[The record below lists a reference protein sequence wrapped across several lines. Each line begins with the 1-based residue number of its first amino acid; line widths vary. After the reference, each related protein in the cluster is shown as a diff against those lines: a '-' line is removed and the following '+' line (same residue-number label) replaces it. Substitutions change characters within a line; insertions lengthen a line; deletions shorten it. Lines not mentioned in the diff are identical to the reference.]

1 MSAFEIIELLLLWA
15 ISISMAIII
24 IQECNKCCWKDPEEI
39 PDKQEKYLFMLE
51 SGTIISGYAEKVNS
65 SYYSN
70 GYQWVF
76 NQEKSGIRFD
86 DMCGYRIFKWKKL
99 N

>member
-1 MSAFEIIELLLLWA
+1 MSAFEIIELLLLG
-15 ISISMAIII
+15 IIGILMTIII
-24 IQECNKCCWKDPEEI
+24 IQECNKCWKDPEEI

-51 SGTIISGYAEKVNS
+51 SGTIISGYAKKVNS
-65 SYYSN
+65 SYYPN

-76 NQEKSGIRFD
+76 DQEKSGIRFD